1 MGNIDF
7 NKSKQYTLSIRLS
20 ADGFS
25 FTIHHPQNEDIHFMT
40 YPTNP
45 SYSMT
50 ANIKKML
57 AVTEELKRPYQAIN
71 ILVDT
76 PRFTL
81 VPFDIFEDEQTE
93 TFFHLNFPP
102 KENETILCNILG
114 KSNVAVLFGMDKHA
128 HQLLA
133 EQMPNARFYA
143 CTSPLLEYFTT
154 QSLEKSTKNLFI
166 HFHSDQMEIFAF
178 DKGKLLMTNTFCCK
192 QTSDKTYYILY
203 IWQQLGFSQTKDHLW
218 LTGKTDSQ
226 EELITELNRFIRGIS
241 LCSQKEL
248 IPYEIQTLIA
258 CE

>member
-7 NKSKQYTLSIRLS
+7 SKSTQYTLSIRLS

-25 FTIHHPQNEDIHFMT
+25 FTIHHPQSEDIHFMT

-57 AVTEELKRPYQAIN
+57 AVMEELKYPYQSIN
-71 ILVDT
+71 ILIDT
-76 PRFTL
+76 PRFIL

-93 TFFHLNFPP
+93 TFFHLHFSP

-114 KSNVAVLFGMDKHA
+114 KSNVAILFGMDKHA

-133 EQMPNARFYA
+133 EQMPYARIYA
-143 CTSPLLEYFTT
+143 CVSPLLEYFTT
-154 QSLEKSTKNLFI
+154 KNREKSTKNLYV
-166 HFHSDQMEIFAF
+166 HFHSDRMEVFAY
-178 DKGKLLMTNTFCCK
+178 DKGKLLITNTFSCK
-192 QTSDKTYYILY
+192 QTSDKVYYILY
-203 IWQQLGFSQTKDHLW
+203 IWKQLGFSQTKDHLY
-218 LTGKTDSQ
+218 LAGNKNIQ
-226 EELITELNRFIRGIS
+226 EELITELSKFIREIKPFP
-241 LCSQKEL
+241 QKEL
-248 IPYEIQTLIA
+248 IPFEIQTLIA